1 MFHGRRQVRIVL
13 DGRRP
18 LRRTPRYLHQF
29 GSSLLEKAPI
39 GAFQSR
45 QPALAVGVNGRR
57 ILDGLVAGHP
67 PDRILAGLTNHVQ
80 AKLEPLAHAL
90 AAALDP
96 LALINPVGPG
106 TPA

>member
-1 MFHGRRQVRIVL
+1 M
-13 DGRRP
+13 
-18 LRRTPRYLHQF
+18 
-29 GSSLLEKAPI
+29 AP
-39 GAFQSR
+39 FQSR
-45 QPALAVGVNGRR
+45 QPALAVDVNGR

-80 AKLEPLAHAL
+80 AKLEPLAQAL

-96 LALINPVGPG
+96 LALIDPVRGGPG